1 MNVTNIVAICSLR
14 FFCSLSSFPQWQ
26 PITSERAS
34 EIKDGAASLK
44 TANSLAQVCAVIDYV
59 REDFSDNG
67 TVHTSSGT
75 CREGGTHRTKEKIQL
90 PVEKY

>member
-1 MNVTNIVAICSLR
+1 MNVTNIVQICSLR
-14 FFCSLSSFPQWQ
+14 FFLLIIELSAVAANY
-26 PITSERAS
+26 TSERAS

-67 TVHTSSGT
+67 IWFQYEQRG
-75 CREGGTHRTKEKIQL
+75 RDTHRTKEKIQL
-90 PVEKY
+90 PVGKY